1 MSKSLLLDS
10 MVEKLQAQ
18 YPEKQIKVTFKYD
31 KVILHFVTDKF
42 YDIEF
47 NSNYDCGITL
57 MTLLNFTKDSV
68 I

>member
-10 MVEKLQAQ
+10 MVEKLQEK
-18 YPEKQIKVTFKYD
+18 YPEKQIKVTIKYD
-31 KVILHFVTDKF
+31 KVVLHFVTDQF

-47 NSNYDCGITL
+47 TSNYDCGITL